1 MEENKKLLES
11 LVDRATDYGKTSI
24 DLVKLKAV
32 DKTSDVVSSVIP
44 HIFVLVLIASFMLFL
59 SLGLALWLGEILGK
73 LFYGFF
79 VIAAFYVITGTV
91 VHLFMHKSLKRMI
104 RNYVITQLLK

>member
-11 LVDRATDYGKTSI
+11 LVDRATDYGKTSFE
-24 DLVKLKAV
+24 LVKLKAV

-44 HIFVLVLIASFMLFL
+44 HTFVLILVASFMLFL
-59 SLGLALWLGEILGK
+59 NLGLALWLGEIMGK

-79 VIAAFYVITGTV
+79 VIAAFYVITAIV
-91 VHLFMHKSLKRMI
+91 IHLFMHKSLKKMI
-104 RNYVITQLLK
+104 RNYVIKQLLK